1 MEDHPMNQAPAFD
14 NPPDNTGTALLEEW
28 RLFRQESADTSA
40 RILASLLEIERMLT
54 QLLEG

>member
-1 MEDHPMNQAPAFD
+1 MNQAPAFD